1 MARRERRRRLY
12 LRAIEQTKAKLAGLE
27 PAKYRGEVDYRRVR
41 TFYGHRLAFLQKLL
55 KGEDDGTEP

>member
-12 LRAIEQTKAKLAGLE
+12 LRAIERVKAKLAGLE

-41 TFYGHRLAFLQKLL
+41 TFYEHRLAFLQRS
-55 KGEDDGTEP
+55 PRV